1 MSGRIMGT
9 FWLKDLGVHGRTI
22 VQTHRKINRVGGK
35 GKGKVHPRT
44 GHEDPERE

>member
-1 MSGRIMGT
+1 MEGLWEHFDRKTSGGH
-9 FWLKDLGVHGRTI
+9 VRTI

-44 GHEDPERE
+44 DHEGPEGE